1 MLSARSIFGQGAIVT
16 GIAKV
21 DSRTQEL
28 VSISISRISELSEDI
43 NDSLQVFSKSDG
55 SFYFPEIKQGHYNI
69 IVSFLGFKSETK
81 SITVNHSDSKIFVD
95 FNLTNSLN
103 YLNEVVITGTKTYKR
118 RTNSP
123 VIVNVINSQA
133 LDDFQA
139 CTLSDGLKFQPGLR
153 VETNCQ
159 TCNYTQLRLNGLG
172 GGYSQILI
180 NGRPI
185 FSPLMGMYGLEQ
197 LPKSMIDRIEVVRGG
212 GSSLYGSSAIGGTVN
227 VITKLPKSNSYS
239 LNSFFQN
246 INGKANDI
254 VFNGDISTVSENK
267 KSGMSFFLNNRT
279 REIYDH
285 NDDGFS
291 EIPELENVSF
301 GTNFFF
307 SCRLRIKS

>member
-1 MLSARSIFGQGAIVT
+1 MLSARSIFGQGTIVT

-55 SFYFPEIKQGHYNI
+55 SFYFPEIKQGDYNI

-81 SITVNHSDSKIFVD
+81 SITVDHTDSKIFVD
-95 FNLTNSLN
+95 FNLTHSLN

-133 LDDFQA
+133 LEDFQA

-212 GSSLYGSSAIGGTVN
+212 GSS
-227 VITKLPKSNSYS
+227 
-239 LNSFFQN
+239 
-246 INGKANDI
+246 
-254 VFNGDISTVSENK
+254 
-267 KSGMSFFLNNRT
+267 
-279 REIYDH
+279 
-285 NDDGFS
+285 
-291 EIPELENVSF
+291 
-301 GTNFFF
+301 
-307 SCRLRIKS
+307 